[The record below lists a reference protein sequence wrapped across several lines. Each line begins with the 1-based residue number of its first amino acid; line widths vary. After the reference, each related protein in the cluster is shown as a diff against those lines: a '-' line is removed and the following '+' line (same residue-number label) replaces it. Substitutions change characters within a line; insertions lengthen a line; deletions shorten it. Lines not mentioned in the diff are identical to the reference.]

1 MSKKYFSF
9 IFYSGVILVCILFLP
24 SLFMPKKI
32 VIFGGKIL
40 GHWSKFCVKFLLST
54 EIRIIGKENIL
65 ENQNFF
71 IACTHQSEFETFYL
85 QSIFNGPKF
94 ILKKELISIPIFG
107 WYLRKIGSIPV
118 ERNKISKEKMNLMD
132 TIKNSSYDNRPIV
145 IFPQG
150 TRTDPQDRPD
160 FKKGVARIYDELNI
174 SCLPV
179 VINSGEI
186 WPKTG
191 NLARNKKITI
201 SILKPIKPGLRNKEF
216 LVSLQN
222 TMYEVLNK
230 TSNLSSA

>member
-1 MSKKYFSF
+1 MLASISF
-9 IFYSGVILVCILFLP
+9 TFPGFGIEKISELINRIYPKAKSCIL
-24 SLFMPKKI
+24 S
-32 VIFGGKIL
+32 
-40 GHWSKFCVKFLLST
+40 S
-54 EIRIIGKENIL
+54 
-65 ENQNFF
+65 
-71 IACTHQSEFETFYL
+71 
-85 QSIFNGPKF
+85 
-94 ILKKELISIPIFG
+94 
-107 WYLRKIGSIPV
+107 
-118 ERNKISKEKMNLMD
+118 D

-150 TRTDPQDRPD
+150 TRTDPQDRPN

-191 NLARNKKITI
+191 SLAKNKNITF